1 MKKYI
6 YILFFSA
13 AFISCSTDDDEQLI
27 TRADGEKF
35 VYDECINIPHPEDTW
50 VQPAFPG
57 TKEWEELHARHADDI
72 AGVYE
77 ELLPPADVI
86 AKMSTEGIVHSYI
99 DYTYASEALATAFN
113 SYYPMVVNFLNS
125 SFGQEMVKR
134 SDSAFRLTNIYRD
147 FNPLCDD
154 EKAQVGNVHGI
165 LLRMMSAE
173 EIHNQLSLKEKKEF
187 IKIALDKLN
196 LCNSVNKGWETFY
209 AFTCGR
215 IMKSAGYAPIIE
227 AMNSNE
233 VMQRFLEYWPYSDAA
248 SRGVEVILQLANEFI
263 KE

>member
-1 MKKYI
+1 MKKYLL
-6 YILFFSA
+6 LFVISTVFV
-13 AFISCSTDDDEQLI
+13 SCSNDNDEPLI
-27 TRADGEKF
+27 TRSDSDLF
-35 VYDECINIPHPEDTW
+35 VYDECLNIPHPEDTW
-50 VQPAFPG
+50 VQPAYPG
-57 TKEWEELHARHADDI
+57 TAEWEELHARHADDI

-77 ELLPPADVI
+77 ELLPPADVV
-86 AKMSTEGIVHSYI
+86 AKMSTEGLVHSYI

-125 SFGQEMVKR
+125 PFGQEMVKR

-187 IKIALDKLN
+187 VKIALEKLD

-215 IMKSAGYAPIIE
+215 IMKSAGYAPLIE

-248 SRGVEVILQLANEFI
+248 SRGVEDIIQLANDFI
-263 KE
+263 N